1 MYRLTQAKFLWLL
14 LLFSREEPRLQ
25 QAPSPRG
32 AQLTASAAA
41 LTNACPREAALL
53 ASQTSKSYFAHGV
66 IAENLENQEG
76 GRIRSPPGTAQLPV
90 FPETARHSP
99 NCRPFQFCHILY
111 AQVVLCRKWHGN
123 FWTPCPPLGS
133 YLWDDLLVK
142 LSATAPLQTSSP
154 HTPSP

>member
-76 GRIRSPPGTAQLPV
+76 GRIRSPPWHSTATRISRDSQAQPKLPTLPV
-90 FPETARHSP
+90 LPHPLCSSCAVQKVARELLDSLSTTW
-99 NCRPFQFCHILY
+99 F
-111 AQVVLCRKWHGN
+111 
-123 FWTPCPPLGS
+123 
-133 YLWDDLLVK
+133 LLVG
-142 LSATAPLQTSSP
+142 
-154 HTPSP
+154 